1 MSTRASEPA
10 REGHEGE
17 GHQAVGREALGHE
30 DQRAGTKH
38 SRKVSRIAA
47 LGIALGAVGQWFAA
61 RTTWLKVVAFDD
73 KTGDVTR
80 SIPGASWSTATTAL
94 AALLLVAAI
103 AGLSLKKIGRR
114 LAGAVAAIAA
124 VIASWPATHLAL
136 YGADPQRAHSLLVD
150 GLTSSKATEPQTIS
164 QWATIQDMQV
174 NYVATVVFVVFCALA
189 LVSSIVLAMRPG
201 EDTAKANRFE
211 RKADREAKL
220 AEDLAQSPDS
230 GRVMWDALDA
240 DLDPTDDLPPTD
252 PDAPEAPQAQER
264 P

>member
-10 REGHEGE
+10 RQPTHGDTG
-17 GHQAVGREALGHE
+17 GAQM
-30 DQRAGTKH
+30 GTTQ
-38 SRKVSRIAA
+38 SRRTSRIAA
-47 LGIALGAVGQWFAA
+47 AGIALGALGQWFAA
-61 RTTWLKVVAFDD
+61 RATWLKVVAFDD

-94 AALLLVAAI
+94 AALLIVAAI

-174 NYVATVVFVVFCALA
+174 NYVATVVFMVFCALA
-189 LVSSIVLAMRPG
+189 LVSGIVLAMRPG
-201 EDTAKANRFE
+201 EDTAKENRFE

-220 AEDLAQSPDS
+220 AEDLAESPDS

-240 DLDPTDDLPPTD
+240 DMDPTDDLPSAN
-252 PDAPEAPQAQER
+252 PDGPEGVAR